1 MAIRYNRGLQSL
13 SLYRPGLIIQHR
25 LQPQPQAC
33 SGHPHMII
41 DVKDIDTQM
50 KFLLRRLILSLIL
63 VSMAGHA
70 ETLDW
75 LPDSPVSFYELA
87 SAHEFPAETR
97 EARYRSTLDN
107 PETTLPLDRQR
118 PYGFG
123 RELND
128 TSPVDYSGLR
138 RDAAYFFG
146 YQFFIVGLL
155 YAMPE
160 DISSWSEEDKEEYS
174 FDKWWDN
181 VSNPRWDPDEWYIN
195 YILHP
200 YWGMTYYTRGRE
212 RGLSEMGAFW
222 FSFTLS
228 SIYEFGLEALFEP
241 VSIQDVIF
249 TPTLGAWLG
258 WYFED
263 TRRSIKQQSS
273 FSAWDKTIL
282 IATDPLGTLNTMV
295 DKLFGIGVESELALR
310 TFYQSPQL
318 PESGAPHWNDPHR
331 AHTDPVARDY
341 IGIQL
346 TLQF

>member
-1 MAIRYNRGLQSL
+1 
-13 SLYRPGLIIQHR
+13 
-25 LQPQPQAC
+25 
-33 SGHPHMII
+33 
-41 DVKDIDTQM
+41 M
-50 KFLLRRLILSLIL
+50 KTLLRQLILSLIL
-63 VSMAGHA
+63 APVAGHA
-70 ETLDW
+70 ESLDW
-75 LPDSPVSFYELA
+75 LAKSPVSFYEPVSDQALFTASPRIPYTLA
-87 SAHEFPAETR
+87 MDALES
-97 EARYRSTLDN
+97 N
-107 PETTLPLDRQR
+107 PSLVRDR

-128 TSPVDYSGLR
+128 TSPVDYPGLR

-155 YAMPE
+155 YVMPE

-174 FDKWWDN
+174 FEKWWDN
-181 VSNPRWDPDEWYIN
+181 VSHPRWDPDEWYIN

-212 RGLSEMGAFW
+212 RGLSETGAFW

-282 IATDPLGTLNTMV
+282 IATDPLGTLNSMV
-295 DKLFGIGVESELALR
+295 DNLFGVG
-310 TFYQSPQL
+310 
-318 PESGAPHWNDPHR
+318 
-331 AHTDPVARDY
+331 
-341 IGIQL
+341 
-346 TLQF
+346 